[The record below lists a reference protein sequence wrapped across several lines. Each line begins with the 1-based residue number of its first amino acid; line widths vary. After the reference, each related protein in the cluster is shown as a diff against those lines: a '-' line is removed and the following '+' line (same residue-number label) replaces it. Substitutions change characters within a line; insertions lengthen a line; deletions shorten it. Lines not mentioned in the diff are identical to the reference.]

1 MKKHYT
7 FKTQVDPDVQKHY
20 SIRFPAQIEFLITVY
35 LNDPDGW
42 GSQGYSFQPV
52 SENADILI
60 RLSSAK
66 TVDEIC
72 GLSTGLS
79 CAILGGKN
87 VYLNADR
94 WFHGSPQSRLDL
106 EEYRQ
111 YMVSHEIGHILGFD
125 HQDCPC
131 NGCPAPIMMQQTLGI
146 KKCIPNTKITNGD
159 GKKSS

>member
-7 FKTQVDPDVQKHY
+7 FKVQVDPDVQKHY
-20 SIRFPAQIEFLITVY
+20 SIRFPAQIEFLVTVY

-42 GSQGYSFQPV
+42 SSRGYSFEAV

-60 RLSSAK
+60 RLSSPK

-72 GLSTGLS
+72 GVSPKLS
-79 CAILGGKN
+79 CATLGGKN

-94 WFHGSPQSRLDL
+94 WFRGSKESRLDL
-106 EEYRQ
+106 DDYRQ
-111 YMVSHEIGHILGFD
+111 YLVSHEVGHILGFD
-125 HQDCPC
+125 HKVCPC

-146 KKCIPNTKITNGD
+146 GKCIPNTKITD
-159 GKKSS
+159 ERTS

>member
-7 FKTQVDPDVQKHY
+7 FKTQVDSDVQKKY

-35 LNDPDGW
+35 LNDPEGW
-42 GSQGYSFQPV
+42 SARGYSFQPV

-60 RLSSAK
+60 RLSSPK

-72 GLSTGLS
+72 GVSPKLS
-79 CAILGGKN
+79 CAFLGGKN
-87 VYLNADR
+87 VYLNAER
-94 WFHGSPQSRLDL
+94 WFHGSPQSQLDL

-111 YMVSHEIGHILGFD
+111 YLVSHEVGHILGFE
-125 HQDCPC
+125 HESCPC

-159 GKKSS
+159 GKKYS